1 MTRRRK
7 IVFALL
13 AMTLAFVFVLGGLL
27 AADLYVHR
35 KFGEMGGVNIWGYR
49 GQAVGRKQTGERRVV
64 VLGESTAFGF
74 GVPPGDAVPAAL
86 ERLLNES
93 QGRTAKV
100 SVVNLAY
107 NGEGAHSYRY
117 TLEDYA
123 YLKYDVAVFYT
134 GYPDLPFLRNFATS
148 NQDVYR
154 RQSTMFRLTGYFPML
169 PLVMR
174 EKAMAIRY
182 GGRLEDAYLG
192 RPTVF
197 RPSVAERSK
206 ASALEAAAKVSETIE
221 RYMTKMSRAEVRSG
235 PIELPDAAAR
245 QCGVY
250 TGYCAELFLDVKYA
264 LDHGKRVVVVTQPYM
279 PATHREQQLVM
290 AEYLRR
296 RFPDRA
302 ALRFVDLGAAV
313 DLLDPALTLDG
324 MHLTAAGNRVIA
336 RGMLDAVKGAL
347 DGAAA
352 PADPA
357 RPAIRVV
364 TAGLP
369 PDEPPASAADTS
381 TMVWVKPGSFQM
393 GSRETSHQV
402 TIDPGFWMDPTEV
415 TKAAYLAFLQAR
427 SAWTPSRLPTG
438 TYDGVYLA
446 GWNVALPL
454 ASEAHVPVTG
464 VPWHA
469 ANAYCRWAGKR
480 LPTEAEWEYAA
491 RAGASTAYW
500 WGDVFDGTRAN
511 MNGRGL
517 EPAGQGP
524 RVNPWGLS
532 DMAGNV
538 WEWTASWHQP
548 YPYRPDDGREGV
560 EPGGDGR
567 RVLRGGAWIAEADQ
581 LRSADRYP
589 YNPRIAAPYNGFR
602 CAASASP
609 GLRP

>member
-7 IVFALL
+7 LVFALL
-13 AMTLAFVFVLGGLL
+13 AMTLACVFVLGALL
-27 AADLYVHR
+27 AGDIYVHR
-35 KFGEMGGVNIWGYR
+35 KFAEMGGVNIWGYR
-49 GQAVGRKQTGERRVV
+49 GPAVGRKRTGERRVA

-74 GVPPGDAVPAAL
+74 GLPPGDALPAAL

-93 QGRTAKV
+93 PGQASKV

-123 YLKYDVAVFYT
+123 YLKSDVAVFYT
-134 GYPDLPFLRNFATS
+134 GYPDLPFLRNFATP
-148 NQDVYR
+148 NQEVYR
-154 RQSTMFRLTGYFPML
+154 RKSPMFRLTGYFPML

-197 RPSVAERSK
+197 RPSVAQRSK
-206 ASALEAAAKVSETIE
+206 ASALEAAVKVSETIE
-221 RYMTKMSRAEVRSG
+221 RYMAKMSSADVG
-235 PIELPDAAAR
+235 TALLELPDAAAR

-264 LDHGKRVVVVTQPYM
+264 LDHGTRVVVVTQPYM

-290 AEYLRR
+290 AEYLRK

-302 ALRFVDLGAAV
+302 ALRFVDLGAAI
-313 DLLDPALTLDG
+313 DLVDPALTLDG

-336 RGMLDAVKGAL
+336 RGMLEAVKGAL
-347 DGAAA
+347 DGAVA
-352 PADPA
+352 PPDPV

-369 PDEPPASAADTS
+369 ADEPPASAADTS
-381 TMVWVKPGSFQM
+381 TMVRIQPGTFRM
-393 GSRETSHQV
+393 GTGETSHQV
-402 TIDPGFWMDPTEV
+402 TIDPGFWMDRTEV
-415 TKAAYLAFLQAR
+415 TKAAYRRFLQER
-427 SAWTPSRLPTG
+427 PAWTPSRVPTG
-438 TYDGVYLA
+438 TYDGVYLTDWKGA
-446 GWNVALPL
+446 EP
-454 ASEAHVPVTG
+454 ASSETDHPVTG

-491 RAGASTAYW
+491 RGGTATAYW
-500 WGDVFDGTRAN
+500 WGDAFDGTRAN
-511 MNGRGL
+511 MNGRGP
-517 EPAGQGP
+517 EPVGHGP
-524 RVNPWGLS
+524 RVNPWGLA
-532 DMAGNV
+532 DTAGNV
-538 WEWTASWHQP
+538 WEWTASWHLP
-548 YPYRPDDGREGV
+548 YPYRSDDGRERA
-560 EPGGDGR
+560 EPAGDGR

-581 LRSADRYP
+581 LRSDDRYP
-589 YNPRIAAPYNGFR
+589 YNPRIAAGYVGFR
-602 CAASASP
+602 CAASVSP
-609 GLRP
+609 VQ